1 MHRFHATSGGSSVI
15 KLSRS
20 RHRRRPRDRG
30 RILEFD
36 ETAYRSFHREL
47 YRLAYRR
54 LGDHFASEDVV
65 QDCFLRLTQYRPGS
79 IANMRAMLRRIV
91 NNLIVDQ
98 ARFRRHRAEEALVQD
113 FDVPGDDPSHE
124 QVLLHRERMEQ
135 VSQILDRMP
144 PQRREVFIMRRLHG
158 MSAKE
163 VGAELKIS
171 PAAVDAHVARA
182 VLALH
187 KEMAPLDRPVS
198 G

>member
-1 MHRFHATSGGSSVI
+1 M
-15 KLSRS
+15 
-20 RHRRRPRDRG
+20 
-30 RILEFD
+30 EFD
-36 ETAYRSFHREL
+36 ETAYRSFRKEL
-47 YRLAYRR
+47 YRHARNR

-65 QDCFLRLTQYRPGS
+65 QDCFLRVAQYRPGS
-79 IANMRAMLRRIV
+79 IANMGALLRRIA

-98 ARFRRHRAEEALVQD
+98 TRFRRRRAEDVPAQD
-113 FDVPGDDPSHE
+113 FEVPDDEPSHE

-144 PQRREVFIMRRLHG
+144 PQRREVFVMRRLHG

-163 VGAELKIS
+163 VGAALKIS

-187 KEMAPLDRPVS
+187 KEMAALEGR
-198 G
+198 